1 MTAPPTDRLGRLVA
15 SAAGGDPDAFSQ
27 ILSATSGMVVSI
39 VLAIVRDVDM
49 SQDIA
54 QDVFLSAW
62 RDLSKLRNPASFL
75 PWLRQVARNH
85 AHHALR
91 TRIRRRR
98 WLVPFSGQEER
109 LETMPAPDPGIRER
123 LLDAEQRHALR
134 SALASLP
141 DDTRE
146 ALILFY
152 REGQSVAQ
160 VATLLD
166 LSEDAV
172 KKRLSRARTALR
184 GMVLDQFG
192 DSLKRTAPGAAFTI
206 AVMAALPLTLPLS
219 ASAAA
224 ATAKMT
230 PVVTSTG
237 WGAWLLWVTAPFAGA
252 VLGMIAS
259 VGTIL
264 QQSRKQRALARDERE
279 RRDLRWMTATQIAG
293 TFAFVAAIQVSAFR
307 LVREHETG
315 FLDGIWLPI
324 LGYVLFSAALTGS
337 SLWWLPRISA
347 RRLAAE
353 VLEDPAHAPE
363 RHRRARRQ
371 AVLSHVVGQV
381 IGWVTMLIA
390 LRLAHKL

>member
-1 MTAPPTDRLGRLVA
+1 MTAPPSDRLAILVA
-15 SAAGGDPDAFSQ
+15 SAAGGDTDAFSQ
-27 ILSATSGMVVSI
+27 ILGATSGMVGSI

-62 RDLSKLRNPASFL
+62 RDLRKLRNPASFL

-109 LETMPAPDPGIRER
+109 LETLPAPDPGVRER
-123 LLDAEQRHALR
+123 LLDAEQRQALR

-146 ALILFY
+146 VLILFY

-166 LSEDAV
+166 LSENAV
-172 KKRLSRARTALR
+172 KKRLSRARIALR
-184 GMVLDQFG
+184 GMMLDQLG
-192 DSLKRTAPGAAFTI
+192 DSLQRTAPGSAFTI

-224 ATAKMT
+224 VTAKMT
-230 PVVTSTG
+230 PAATSTG
-237 WGAWLLWVTAPFAGA
+237 WWAWLLWVSAPFAGA
-252 VLGMIAS
+252 VLGLILG

-264 QQSRKQRALARDERE
+264 QQWRKQRALAQDERE

-293 TFAFVAAIQVSAFR
+293 TLALLASIQVSVFR
-307 LVREHETG
+307 
-315 FLDGIWLPI
+315 DGIWLPI

-353 VLEDPAHAPE
+353 VLEDPEHAPE
-363 RHRRARRQ
+363 RHRRARRRAILW
-371 AVLSHVVGQV
+371 AVAGHV
-381 IGWVTMLIA
+381 IGWSTMLIA